1 MTNLY
6 QVLKAT
12 AERQPA
18 NIAVSDCENCST
30 VTYAQLLGRVD
41 GLAKRFRAAGI
52 VPGDCVGLHVAS
64 GLNYI
69 IRTYALWKLGA
80 CVVPIPLELA
90 PREKRQVCQRIAI
103 DTIVSSDRSVG
114 FLSGIDAHEIARV
127 GSCRIIR
134 MTPLRQHPTDF
145 TSVNAAFIRF
155 SSGTT
160 GAAKGVVLSHET
172 IFDRVHAANAG
183 LELTPDDR
191 VVWLLSM
198 SYHFAVSIVAYLTF
212 GATIILH
219 KRAIDLGRALV
230 EDAAGQRGTVIYG
243 SPSHY
248 ELMARDRSG
257 RELPDLRLAIST
269 ATALS
274 ADTARAFHERF
285 DVPLTQAYGIIEIG
299 LPCINLCH
307 AGEKLD
313 SVGQPQPSFGVRL
326 VNRDDAGG
334 MSSIGFRGKGFLDA
348 YYDPWQ
354 PRSEI
359 MQDGWFYTGDLGEMD
374 EEGSLYI
381 RGRASEMI
389 NVGGMKFFPRE
400 VEEVL
405 NTHPAIEEAVVFA
418 ARKGNAREFACAQV
432 VPRAEARV
440 IPTPVELRQFCAK
453 RLAHFKVPQEVE
465 FVASLERTAS
475 GKIIR
480 SAVVREIQAS

>member
-12 AERQPA
+12 VQRQPA
-18 NIAVSDCENCST
+18 HIAVSDCENYSS
-30 VTYAQLLGRVD
+30 VTYAQLLGRID
-41 GLAKRFRAAGI
+41 GLAKRLQAAGI
-52 VPGDCVGLHVAS
+52 GPGSCVGLHAAS
-64 GLNYI
+64 GLNYM

-90 PREKRQVCQRIAI
+90 PREKRQICQRIAI
-103 DTIVSSDRSVG
+103 DTIVSSDRAIG
-114 FLSGIDAHEIARV
+114 FLSGIEATEVAQS
-127 GSCRIIR
+127 GSCRVIR
-134 MTPLRQHPTDF
+134 ITPLRAHPVDF
-145 TSVNAAFIRF
+145 GSVNAAFIRF

-183 LELTPDDR
+183 LRLTPDDR

-198 SYHFAVSIVAYLTF
+198 AYHFAVSIVAYLTF
-212 GATIILH
+212 GSTIILH

-230 EDAAGQRGTVIYG
+230 EDTAVQRGTVIYG

-248 ELMARDRSG
+248 ELMARERSG
-257 RELPDLRLAIST
+257 RQLEDLRLAIST

-274 ADTARAFHERF
+274 AETAQAFKDRF

-299 LPCINLCH
+299 LPCVNLLH
-307 AGEKLD
+307 SGKKLD
-313 SVGQPQPSFGVRL
+313 SVGRPLPSFDLRL
-326 VNRDDAGG
+326 VDGNHFGG

-348 YYDPWQ
+348 YYEPWQ

-359 MQDGWFYTGDLGEMD
+359 MQDGWFYTGDLGEID
-374 EEGSLYI
+374 SEGSLYI

-405 NTHPAIEEAVVFA
+405 NSHPAIDEAVVFA
-418 ARKGNAREFACAQV
+418 VRKGNSREFACAKV
-432 VPRAEARV
+432 VPRPDSRV
-440 IPTPVELRQFCAK
+440 VPTSVELRQFCAK

-465 FVASLERTAS
+465 FVTSLERTGS
-475 GKIIR
+475 GKIVR
-480 SAVVREIQAS
+480 TAVVTEIQAT